1 MSRKQSSVLAV
12 GLAAVLTALAGCAS
26 SQASGKPKHTW
37 EVRIDAVGDIAVTS
51 VEIHL
56 IGVEQDEI
64 ATWNNLSMTRYWHSG
79 PESHEGRLRDA
90 AVAEHRVKVVRFGP
104 GKEASQVYM
113 DGSKDSNDP
122 WNRWVARADGR
133 PLFLVVLADLPGQF
147 DDVPQEKDPR
157 RLTLPLDKKRWE
169 GKPRI
174 IHIEVQNWGVRAA
187 TKPKPERAKKRFLLF

>member
-1 MSRKQSSVLAV
+1 MSRRQSSVLAV
-12 GLAAVLTALAGCAS
+12 SLAVMLVVFAGCAS
-26 SQASGKPKHTW
+26 SHTSGKRKHAW
-37 EVRIDAVGDIAVTS
+37 EIWVDAVGDVARQS

-64 ATWNNLSMTRYWHSG
+64 ATWNNLSVARYWRSG
-79 PESHEGRLRDA
+79 TEFHEGKLRDA
-90 AVAEHRVKVVRFGP
+90 AVAERRVKVMRFGP

-113 DGSKDSNDP
+113 DGRKDPNDP

-133 PLFLVVLADLPGQF
+133 PLFLVVLADLPGRF
-147 DDVPQEKDPR
+147 DNAPQEKDPR

-174 IHIEVQNWGVRAA
+174 IRIELQNWGLRAA